1 MWRFPLLRRSRPPA
15 LVLGLLAVLCCAA
28 ALAAAPLGP
37 RARPFGAIEVSAR
50 RTPRFGLLPISRR
63 DEAVLRSQ
71 PEVQLLGVGTTA
83 GRSKL
88 ARLQAD
94 RSRRPA
100 AGATR
105 HGEAANGA
113 RCPARPSAACSATST
128 RWWTAAPA
136 APSRC

>member
-100 AGATR
+100 AR
-105 HGEAANGA
+105 GEGSQRSRVKQRPRMSPHCWSSPGA
-113 RCPARPSAACSATST
+113 RRK
-128 RWWTAAPA
+128 
-136 APSRC
+136 PSRS